1 MFRLWLEIIFG
12 FPQDSILG
20 LLLFHVFLGDLFQ
33 FFSDLNIANYA
44 DDNTAQSNNIKFNKV
59 LHYLEKM

>member
-33 FFSDLNIANYA
+33 FFSDLNIANYT
-44 DDNTAQSNNIKFNKV
+44 DDNTA
-59 LHYLEKM
+59 